1 MRVAEIAGL
10 TGSLVLIFS
19 LGFAASDSLPQIAPN
34 RPPHADIRSYRQ
46 AHETE
51 ILREFAAW
59 LAIPNVS
66 SDKVNIRRNAEFL
79 AAAMDR
85 RGVAV
90 KILETAGGPPIVF
103 GEWGASGAS
112 KTLLAYAHYDGQPVT
127 PEGWK
132 SDPWKPVL
140 RDSPFEAG
148 GKDVALEAAAGK
160 ANAEWRLY
168 ARGAGD
174 DKGTM
179 MAALAAIDAL
189 NSIHQS
195 PTVRVKFL
203 FEGEEETGSPHLAAF
218 LDSHRDLLKADAM
231 LLCDGPVHP
240 SRRMQVVF
248 GARGICDLEMTV
260 YGPNRALHS
269 GHYGNWAPNPAALL
283 ANLLASLRD
292 ADGKILVPGIYDGL
306 SPLEPAGRAAIDAAP
321 RADEALRQELGLA
334 WSEAGNARIEERILL
349 PAMNIRGLRSG
360 AVGAQAQ
367 NAVPTQ
373 AAASV
378 DFRLVPGLNPAR
390 VRELSERRIKALGFH
405 IVEKDP
411 DTDMRLRHPRIVRLE
426 WGMGYPAYRTP
437 MDHPFGKAMI
447 ATMREAAGPDLVAL
461 PLLGGSIPMTTF
473 AEKLGVPIVLFPI
486 ANHDDFQHGPNENIR
501 LQNLWDGI
509 EYYAALFT
517 RLSAHW
523 N

>member
-1 MRVAEIAGL
+1 MRGSRIAFWIRFL
-10 TGSLVLIFS
+10 FLVLALRPAVS
-19 LGFAASDSLPQIAPN
+19 GASPQASAQPASSDV
-34 RPPHADIRSYRQ
+34 RAFRM

-51 ILREFAAW
+51 ILREFASW

-79 AAAMDR
+79 AAAMGR

-90 KILETAGGPPIVF
+90 KILEEVGGPPVVY
-103 GEWGASGAS
+103 GEWGPASAA
-112 KTLLAYAHYDGQPVT
+112 KTLLVYAHYDGQPVT
-127 PEGWK
+127 TEGWQ

-140 RDSPFEAG
+140 RDGPFDAG

-160 ANAEWRLY
+160 TNAEWRIY
-168 ARGAGD
+168 ARAAGD

-189 NSIHQS
+189 AAARLS
-195 PTVRVKFL
+195 PTIRVKFL
-203 FEGEEETGSPHLAAF
+203 FEGEEEGGSPHLAAF
-218 LDSHRDLLKADAM
+218 LDAHRDLLKAEAM

-283 ANLLASLRD
+283 ADLLAALRD
-292 ADGKILVPGIYDGL
+292 PDGKILIPEIYGRIQ
-306 SPLEPAGRAAIDAAP
+306 PLEAAGRDAIDAAP
-321 RADEALRQELGLA
+321 RADEALRRELGLA
-334 WSEAGNARIEERILL
+334 WSEAGNARIEERMLL

-367 NAVPTQ
+367 NAIPTK
-373 AAASV
+373 ASASI
-378 DFRLVPGLNPAR
+378 DFRLVPGLDPAR
-390 VRELSERRIKALGFH
+390 VRELFDSRIKELGYY
-405 IVEKDP
+405 IVEKEP
-411 DTDMRLRHPRIVRLE
+411 DAGTRLGHPRIVRLE
-426 WGMGYPAYRTP
+426 WGMGYPAFRTP
-437 MDHPFGKAMI
+437 MDHPFGKALI
-447 ATMREAAGPDLVAL
+447 ATMREAAGPDLIAL
-461 PLLGGSIPMTTF
+461 PLLGGSIPMSLF
-473 AEKLGVPIVLFPI
+473 AEKLRIPIVLFPI
-486 ANHDDFQHGPNENIR
+486 ANHDDFQHGPNENLR

-509 EYYAALFT
+509 EYYTALYT